1 MQDSGE
7 RERELMKKV
16 NYTNEKIALKVI
28 KDFLPKPKDLVLKEK
43 KKRVT
48 LILSQRSLDYFK
60 TEADKYG
67 ASYQS
72 MIRELIDYYVSKQP
86 S

>member
-1 MQDSGE
+1 
-7 RERELMKKV
+7 MKKV
-16 NYTNEKIALKVI
+16 NYTDEKIDLKVI

-48 LILSQRSLDYFK
+48 LLLSQESLDYFK
-60 TEADKYG
+60 LEARKHG

-72 MIRELIDYYVSKQP
+72 MIRQLIDYYVSKQV